1 MARSGDRTGQ
11 DSVPAAIMGSPEKK
25 ANLNRKGAADAA
37 DQQDYG

>member
-1 MARSGDRTGQ
+1 MEAVAVSISEAPMTLL
-11 DSVPAAIMGSPEKK
+11 KK